1 MTRPRAGDGL
11 AEIGVLVHRYAV
23 LLLAGIGAA
32 RAWDH
37 VVAHTEHPVARA
49 TRDADDLPSALVRAS
64 ASARPTERL
73 AWRSLAAGI
82 RIATVSGAPP
92 GPALTALAD
101 ALRAASELDREI
113 ASALAGPRASARVV
127 LALPVLGLGMSALL
141 DLGALPVL
149 VGTPLGAGCLVV
161 GIGLVGV
168 AARWSARIVRRAQPS
183 DPLPGLDLDLA
194 AVALCGGLSV
204 DRALAL
210 LDSALADSGLPSAD
224 PTVAEVVAFA
234 SSAGAPV
241 AGLLRAEAAQR
252 RTTARIRGRAA
263 ADEAGVALLLPL
275 GVCILPAFVAL
286 GVVPVIAAVL
296 GTVVGGGA

>member
-1 MTRPRAGDGL
+1 M
-11 AEIGVLVHRYAV
+11 LVHRYAV
-23 LLLAGIGAA
+23 LLVAGVSSQ
-32 RAWDH
+32 RAWHH
-37 VVAHTEHPVARA
+37 VVEHTAHPVAGV
-49 TRDADDLPSALVRAS
+49 TRDAVDLAAALVRAS
-64 ASARPTERL
+64 SAAPPIERR

-82 RIATVSGAPP
+82 RVATVSGAAP

-127 LALPVLGLGMSALL
+127 LALPALGLAMATLL

-149 VGTPLGAGCLVV
+149 VGTPLGAGCLAV
-161 GIGLVGV
+161 GIGLAAF
-168 AARWSARIVRRAQPS
+168 AARWSARIVRRAHPN
-183 DPLPGLDLDLA
+183 DPLPGLDLELA
-194 AVALCGGLSV
+194 AVALYGGLPV

-210 LDSALADSGLPSAD
+210 LESALAECGLPPAD
-224 PTVAEVVAFA
+224 AALADVVAFA

-241 AGLLRAEAAQR
+241 AALLRAEAAQR
-252 RTTARIRGRAA
+252 RAAAKARGRAA

-286 GVVPVIAAVL
+286 GVVPIIAAVL
-296 GTVVGGGA
+296 GTVIGGAA